1 MIIRPIDQED
11 RKKVDAF
18 IVRQWYTMQ
27 MVVHGESIDLGTAD
41 GCYASDGKEI
51 TGLVTW
57 RQRGKEMEILSLD
70 SLHEREG
77 TGTALLHA
85 AIEKA
90 KRTGMERIMLI
101 TTNDNLPALRFYQK
115 RGFDLVKIH
124 LNAVDLARKI
134 KPEIPLT
141 GLDGIPL
148 KHEIELEKLL

>member
-11 RKKVDAF
+11 REKVDAF

-41 GCYASDGKEI
+41 GCYACDGEEI
-51 TGLVTW
+51 TGLITW
-57 RQRGKEMEILSLD
+57 RLRGKEMEILSLD

-77 TGTALLHA
+77 TGTALLKA

-90 KRTGMERIMLI
+90 KNAGAERVMLV

-115 RGFDLVKIH
+115 RGFDPVKIH
-124 LNAVDLARKI
+124 LNAVDQARKI